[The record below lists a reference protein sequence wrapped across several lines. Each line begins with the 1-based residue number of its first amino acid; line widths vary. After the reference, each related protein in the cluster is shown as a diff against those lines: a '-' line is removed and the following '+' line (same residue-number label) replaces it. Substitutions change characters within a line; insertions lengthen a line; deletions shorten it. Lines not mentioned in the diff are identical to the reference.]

1 MAQKGEAVR
10 KTDNR
15 EIGTSGHQEKRV
27 GKHRIFMKKFIR
39 FVCVLLLPLAAV
51 AHVNSPDVYFDG
63 YAGPYHLLVTL
74 RPPAVVPGVAQVLIR
89 SVGNDVDQIKV
100 LPLRMIGPGAKN
112 APIADVA
119 KRSADDPQLFTG
131 SLWIMVRGSWKVEV
145 QASGQKGSAQ
155 LDVPLPAVSTSAQP
169 MQPSLGILLAV
180 LGLALAAGLIGIIV
194 AAARDAGLPSEQA
207 PSPAQKKRGLM
218 GLGVAAAIVLAA
230 FVFGDLWWGGEA
242 SANAR
247 LNYKIPQMQTSLS
260 GSLLH
265 LQLENPNE
273 SEPTRFRSEQPDRIR
288 LDDLIPDHGHLMHLF
303 IVRMPD
309 MKAFWHLHPSQTE
322 PGDFVQN
329 LPIMPEGQYKLYGDI
344 VHHTGFPET
353 QVATLNLPA
362 IAGEAMTGD
371 NAGSAELV
379 LSDKVAQL
387 SDGYRMVWERDEKS
401 FKANQPYWF
410 RFRVEDKDGKPA
422 TDLEPYM
429 GMAGHAVFIS
439 TDGNVFAHVH
449 PAGSVSMAA
458 VNLAEGESPNVG
470 MEKMA
475 GMDHGSNGAEVSFP
489 YGFPKPGE
497 YRIFVQVKRAGK
509 VETAEFVA
517 KAE

>member
-1 MAQKGEAVR
+1 MR
-10 KTDNR
+10 
-15 EIGTSGHQEKRV
+15 
-27 GKHRIFMKKFIR
+27 R
-39 FVCVLLLPLAAV
+39 FRQCILVLLLPLFAT

-74 RPPAVVPGVAQVLIR
+74 RPPAVVPGVAQIEIR
-89 SVGNDVDQIKV
+89 TTGSDVQQIKI
-100 LPLRMIGPGAKN
+100 LPLRMIGIGAKM
-112 APIADVA
+112 APVPDLA

-131 SLWIMVRGSWKVEV
+131 TLWIMVRGSWKVQI
-145 QASGQKGSAQ
+145 QADGWKGPAQ

-169 MQPSLGILLAV
+169 MQPGLGVLLAI

-194 AAARDAGLPSEQA
+194 AAARDAGLPRDQTPA
-207 PSPAQKKRGLM
+207 PAQKKRGLIGM
-218 GLGVAAAIVLAA
+218 GVAAAIVLAA
-230 FVFGDLWWGGEA
+230 VIFGNAWWGGEA

-247 LNYKIPQMQTSLS
+247 LNYKVPQMSPSLLG
-260 GSLLH
+260 GSLLR
-265 LQLENPNE
+265 LRLDNPNE
-273 SEPTRFRSEQPDRIR
+273 AEPTRFRSEQPDRIR
-288 LDDLIPDHGHLMHLF
+288 LDDLILDHGHLMHLF

-309 MKAFWHLHPSQTE
+309 MKAFWHLHPDQTQ
-322 PGDFVQN
+322 PGDFLQN
-329 LPIMPEGQYKLYGDI
+329 LPIMGEGQYKLYADI

-353 QVATLNLPA
+353 QVATVNLPSV
-362 IAGEAMTGD
+362 AGEAMSGD
-371 NAGSAELV
+371 DAGSVALV
-379 LSDKVAQL
+379 PSDQVAQL
-387 SDGYRMVWERDEKS
+387 SGGYRMVWERDEKP
-401 FKANQPYWF
+401 FKANQPHWF
-410 RFRVEDKDGKPA
+410 RFRVEDKNGMPA

-429 GMAGHAVFIS
+429 GMAGHALFMS

-458 VNLAEGESPNVG
+458 VNLAEGQGAKAG
-470 MEKMA
+470 MEN
-475 GMDHGSNGAEVSFP
+475 MDHSSSRAEVSFP